1 MEIWIGFTRI
11 YDIQLSHCHLH
22 MPPCCLRVW
31 SLFSSDIT
39 TETWKGINE
48 WLEQL
53 NRTHWGD
60 PLFALGIPVS
70 HCLWS
75 DLLDL
80 KIVCVMED
88 PMSWHFG
95 SHQPFFSRKKH
106 LLFGGWFLNPQ
117 HAVTSKNR
125 QPFNQRLFGET
136 DGFSGGL
143 PQSLPSFFPWGSC
156 ITKPITGGLPSLK
169 PRFPGLTLANQ
180 RVGPLVFRHCAE
192 KPVFSGRFKF

>member
-95 SHQPFFSRKKH
+95 SHQPFFPEKNTCFLVDGFLTLNMPWPLKTANRLTNDSLGKLMSFLVGYLNRCH
-106 LLFGGWFLNPQ
+106 LSFHGEVVLLNP
-117 HAVTSKNR
+117 
-125 QPFNQRLFGET
+125 
-136 DGFSGGL
+136 
-143 PQSLPSFFPWGSC
+143 
-156 ITKPITGGLPSLK
+156 
-169 PRFPGLTLANQ
+169 
-180 RVGPLVFRHCAE
+180 
-192 KPVFSGRFKF
+192 